1 MSKQQNILITGANS
15 GFGLLTTKLLLQQG
29 HHVVASM
36 RDPNHRNAQTAHE
49 IKQLGGM
56 VVDIDVT
63 NEESV
68 TTGITEAIKLA
79 GHLDVLVNNAGVG
92 VLGLQEAFTTDD
104 IKSVFE
110 INVFGLNRMIRAILP
125 HFHQRHSGLIL
136 NVSSILGRMTIPFY
150 GPYNASKWAVE
161 ALSENYR
168 TELSKFGIDVTIVE
182 PGGFP
187 TEFIDRLVKPSD
199 TVRLQHYGDMAAAP
213 QAALEGFEQALAA
226 NPAQNPQ
233 LVADA
238 IADVIAKT
246 PGSRPFRT
254 VVDKMGMGEPIAAY
268 NEQLATI
275 TKNIYQAFGTAEMLE
290 LNVKENEKNKLSI
303 KIDI

>member
-36 RDPNHRNAQTAHE
+36 RDPNHRNAKTAHE

-110 INVFGLNRMIRAILP
+110 INVFGLNRMIRAVLP

-268 NEQLATI
+268 NEQLASI
-275 TKNIYQAFGTAEMLE
+275 TQNIYQAFGTAEM
-290 LNVKENEKNKLSI
+290 
-303 KIDI
+303 

>member
-110 INVFGLNRMIRAILP
+110 INVFGINRMIRAVLP

-187 TEFIDRLVKPSD
+187 TEFIDRLIKPSD
-199 TVRLQHYGDMAAAP
+199 TVRLEHYGDMAAAP

-226 NPAQNPQ
+226 NPTQNPQ

-290 LNVKENEKNKLSI
+290 LNVKENEKK
-303 KIDI
+303 